1 MLHRTAVLWDIVRCY
16 ERKRA
21 AGLNELGKMLNS
33 IELIAGLS
41 DSLICKC
48 ASVISKKGPGEG
60 RASQTY
66 LLFSC
71 CTDVLR
77 KNTLEKCYARKE
89 KLCF

>member
-1 MLHRTAVLWDIVRCY
+1 MCY

-21 AGLNELGKMLNS
+21 AGLNELGKMLKS
-33 IELIAGLS
+33 IELIEGLS

-66 LLFSC
+66 LICFSLVALMFFVK
-71 CTDVLR
+71 TLW
-77 KNTLEKCYARKE
+77 KNAMLEKKNCTFN
-89 KLCF
+89 L